1 MDMSQTMARAADT
14 VASAV
19 NAARQ
24 AGDSLAERTR
34 LRRSVL
40 HLGALMGWSQ
50 EEIVYF
56 AQAVGNRQWE
66 YLDAD
71 DLNAAIDEYRAIMQ
85 VLAARFARLRARAI
99 VALRREEAVDGDG
112 D

>member
-1 MDMSQTMARAADT
+1 MARVDNDGVIAANVARRADDT
-14 VASAV
+14 P
-19 NAARQ
+19 
-24 AGDSLAERTR
+24 AERTR

-40 HLGALMGWSQ
+40 HLGALIGWSQ
-50 EEIVYF
+50 EEVVYF

-99 VALRREEAVDGDG
+99 VAPRREEAVDGD
-112 D
+112 